1 MSKLVLQMQISVD
14 GFIAGP
20 NGEIDWIFKTMDTGA
35 TSWIVDMLWHASV
48 HIMGSR
54 TYQDMAAYWPSSEEP
69 FAAPMNEIPKLIFSR
84 KGVLD
89 SPSAEKTTKALKDA
103 VRNRASGGPSSA
115 QGVSL
120 MEKSSIEKSWR
131 EPSVASGD
139 LADEIHRLKQQPGKD
154 ILAHGGA
161 RFARSLVASGLI
173 DEYRL
178 VTHPLALG
186 RGLPLF
192 SDLSKPVHLNLVSAT
207 AFDGGV
213 VAHVYR
219 VSPD

>member
-1 MSKLVLQMQISVD
+1 MSKLALQMQISVD

-20 NGEIDWIFKTMDTGA
+20 NGEIDWIFKTMDGGA
-35 TSWIVDMLWHASV
+35 TAWIVDMLWRAGV

-69 FAAPMNEIPKLIFSR
+69 FAAPMNEIPKVIFSR

-89 SPSAEKTTKALKDA
+89 SRSAEKTTKALENA
-103 VRNRASGGPSSA
+103 FENRPSNGPTSS

-120 MEKSSIEKSWR
+120 MDRSSIERSWT
-131 EPSVASGD
+131 EPSVAGGD

-154 ILAHGGA
+154 ILAHGGVK
-161 RFARSLVASGLI
+161 FARSLVASGLI

-178 VTHPLALG
+178 MTHPVVLG

-192 SDLSKPVHLNLVSAT
+192 SDLSKPARLHLVSAT
-207 AFDGGV
+207 AFGGGV

-219 VSPD
+219 TQQD

>member
-1 MSKLVLQMQISVD
+1 MSKLVLQMQLSVD

-20 NGEIDWIFKTMDTGA
+20 NGEIDWIFKTMDGGA
-35 TSWIVDMLWHASV
+35 TAWIVDMLWQAGV

-69 FAAPMNEIPKLIFSR
+69 FAAPMNEIPKVIFSR

-89 SPSAEKTTKALKDA
+89 SPSAEKTTKALENA
-103 VRNRASGGPSSA
+103 FENRPSSGPTSS

-120 MEKSSIEKSWR
+120 MERSSIERSWR
-131 EPSVASGD
+131 EPSVAGGD
-139 LADEIHRLKQQPGKD
+139 LADEILRLKQKSGKD

-161 RFARSLVASGLI
+161 GFARSLVASGLI

-192 SDLSKPVHLNLVSAT
+192 SDLSKPAHLSLVSAT

-219 VSPD
+219 ISRD

>member
-1 MSKLVLQMQISVD
+1 MSKLVLQMHISVD
-14 GFIAGP
+14 GFVAGP
-20 NGEIDWIFKTMDTGA
+20 NGEIDWIFKTMDGGA
-35 TSWIVDMLWHASV
+35 TTWIVDMLWHADV

-69 FAAPMNEIPKLIFSR
+69 FAAPMNEIPKVIFSR

-89 SPSAEKTTKALKDA
+89 SPSTEKTTKALKDA
-103 VRNRASGGPSSA
+103 LRNRATGGPLS

-120 MEKSSIEKSWR
+120 REKSSIERSWT
-131 EPSVASGD
+131 EPSVAGGD
-139 LADEIHRLKQQPGKD
+139 LADEIHRLKQQFEKD

-178 VTHPLALG
+178 VTHPVALG

-213 VAHVYR
+213 VGHVYR
-219 VSPD
+219 VAKD